1 MEGLEFSSVKELYNR
16 LKPALYSKRQEL
28 LRSKIEFV
36 KEEDIWNYLVKY
48 TWKEKRGL
56 SLHDLT
62 NDILYAN
69 IDELTGFVLEKLK
82 EEKREVNYYSEELL

>member
-1 MEGLEFSSVKELYNR
+1 METLEFSSVKELYNR

-28 LRSKIEFV
+28 LRNKIDIV

-56 SLHDLT
+56 SLYDLT
-62 NDILYAN
+62 NDILYVDSN
-69 IDELTGFVLEKLK
+69 ELTNFVLEKVK
-82 EEKREVNYYSEELL
+82 EEKREVNYYSDELL